1 VTDGAASASGP
12 AGCINFPC
20 KPAANSERSGLS
32 TRALNPARSE
42 LSVASRK
49 CYTALEVLPCGSKGA
64 LSVLRARWSFIMTIT
79 GETIIQISFLPGGT
93 PTFKLR
99 GPKLSEPDFPS
110 ILIALVAA
118 RDSRAASP
126 IRVLIRRAQHPE
138 PRTAPRQ
145 SALLASSLRGPRTSP
160 ACHAGSSL
168 GIIPVSTGPL
178 PFVQC
183 FHI

>member
-1 VTDGAASASGP
+1 M
-12 AGCINFPC
+12 
-20 KPAANSERSGLS
+20 R
-32 TRALNPARSE
+32 
-42 LSVASRK
+42 
-49 CYTALEVLPCGSKGA
+49 KGA

-79 GETIIQISFLPGGT
+79 EETIIEISFLLGGT
-93 PTFKLR
+93 PNFQIKR
-99 GPKLSEPDFPS
+99 SEALGTGLPS

-126 IRVLIRRAQHPE
+126 IRILIRRAQHPE

-168 GIIPVSTGPL
+168 DIIPVSTGPL
-178 PFVQC
+178 PVLQC
-183 FHI
+183 FDT